1 MSRADVWLTDL
12 NLRPLDPVEVMEG
25 RCQADLRSRGRTRF
39 GQRALHVL
47 DADVGNGWVS
57 ATSRSRSWGAGGE
70 CALNPDRVWTAG
82 ADVVVVPMVNNAGD
96 AVSAVT
102 ATRYPPNGTRSV
114 GPYRAPRGSP
124 LCIVQIETRE
134 GVDHVEEIAAIDGVD
149 SLMIGPGDLAL
160 SIGRM
165 WIATTT
171 I

>member
-1 MSRADVWLTDL
+1 MGQCDESFEVLGSGRRVCPQSGSRLDRRRRRSGRAD
-12 NLRPLDPVEVMEG
+12 
-25 RCQADLRSRGRTRF
+25 
-39 GQRALHVL
+39 GQQR
-47 DADVGNGWVS
+47 
-57 ATSRSRSWGAGGE
+57 R
-70 CALNPDRVWTAG
+70 
-82 ADVVVVPMVNNAGD
+82 D

-102 ATRYPPNGTRSV
+102 ATRYPPNGTRSI
-114 GPYRAPRGSP
+114 GPYRAASGSP